1 MVYVASI
8 RQLQVT
14 LIMVNT
20 LMIVFIID
28 ITPLQNV
35 TLYSLRLRGD
45 KNVNDKRDK
54 FYRGMGIQ
62 LNRNC

>member
-1 MVYVASI
+1 
-8 RQLQVT
+8 
-14 LIMVNT
+14 
-20 LMIVFIID
+20 MIVFIID